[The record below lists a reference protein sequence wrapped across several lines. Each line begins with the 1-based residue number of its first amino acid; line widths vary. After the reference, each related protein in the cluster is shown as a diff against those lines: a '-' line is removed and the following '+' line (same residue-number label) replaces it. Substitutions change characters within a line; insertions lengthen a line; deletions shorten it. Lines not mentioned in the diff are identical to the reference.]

1 MIFKLVRKKKVIL
14 KKKASVFNCL
24 LPKSTLTGRKKVNE
38 LKKIGKEKRYG
49 EKAILRWQKI

>member
-38 LKKIGKEKRYG
+38 PKKIGKEKRYG
-49 EKAILRWQKI
+49 EKAISR